1 MSPKT
6 GWITIPASQ
15 NESSVLELL
24 TETLVGVYM
33 PSAWDQADLVFAAS
47 NDGITFSDVHEF
59 GSPVTAQGAAGQYV
73 PLDFA
78 KFVGVSYLKVRSESG
93 GVPVNQTSER
103 VLKPVFRTL
112 E

>member
-6 GWITIPASQ
+6 GWITIPAGQS
-15 NESSVLELL
+15 ESSVIELL

-33 PSAWDQADLVFAAS
+33 PPAWDQADLVFAAS
-47 NDGITFSDVHEF
+47 HDGITFSDIHEF
-59 GSPVTAQGAAGQYV
+59 GAPVTAQGAAGQYV

-78 KFVGVSYLKVRSESG
+78 KFVGVSYLKVRSESS
-93 GVPVNQTSER
+93 GVPVNQTTER
-103 VLKPVFRTL
+103 ILIPVFRVL